1 LAYPVAIFYSNIC
14 LPEGGGVM
22 NKGFKYEI
30 EKPWIHGGAPEFH
43 KVTFDGKEL
52 SLKQLA
58 ELSEQMRLE
67 LLKHDIIVRLEKAE

>member
-1 LAYPVAIFYSNIC
+1 VT
-14 LPEGGGVM
+14 

-30 EKPWIHGGAPEFH
+30 EKPWVYNGAPEFH

-52 SLKQLA
+52 GLKQLA

-67 LLKHDIIVRLEKAE
+67 LLKHDIIVRLEQGQ